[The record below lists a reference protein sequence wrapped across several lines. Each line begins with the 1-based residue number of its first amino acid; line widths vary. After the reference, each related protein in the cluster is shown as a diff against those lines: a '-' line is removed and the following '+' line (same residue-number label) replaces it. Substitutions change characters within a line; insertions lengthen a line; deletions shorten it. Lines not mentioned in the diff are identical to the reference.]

1 MTVPVPDLSVII
13 TSYNARATIGACLES
28 LRAQTT
34 TRDVEILLVDSSTD
48 GTAAFVREAYP
59 EVVVLGSPDRL
70 YAGSARNVAIPRSR
84 APLIAFLD
92 ADCTVDAGWVDNV
105 CTAHDGP
112 GLLLGGSVD
121 NAPTRSLVAW
131 AYYFCEFNLWLP
143 AARGRAMS
151 EAAGCCLSMKREAY
165 DRYGPFLDATYS
177 SDTAFQWRARRDG
190 HRVQY
195 IPSIRVIHQSPTGLR
210 HFLRH
215 TAEHR
220 RGYARVKCRDRSLS
234 ASGRGREM
242 ALLTVTPILLMGATL
257 VRLRVCPRYLPQFLA
272 ASPLVFLGYAA
283 RSWGELT
290 GYLDR

>member
-1 MTVPVPDLSVII
+1 MTVPVPALSVII

-34 TRDVEILLVDSSTD
+34 SRDVEILLVDSSAD

-92 ADCTVDAGWVDNV
+92 ADCTVDAGWVDTV
-105 CTAHDGP
+105 CAAHDGP

-165 DRYGPFLDATYS
+165 DRYGPFLEATYS

-190 HRVQY
+190 QRVQY
-195 IPSIRVIHQSPTGLR
+195 IPSIRIIHQSPTGLR

-234 ASGRGREM
+234 ASGRRREM

-283 RSWGELT
+283 RSWGEFT